1 MEAAALFI
9 ATNIAAA
16 LLSETAKDTYGALKA
31 KLADVFEITD
41 ELAVLEKKPGSEPYL
56 QELAEE
62 IAKKGAAAD
71 QDITQLAKTL
81 AEELKQHTP
90 QDTRT
95 AVLIEQIK
103 ESKLEMGDINTEGS
117 ARVVA
122 RNITKGSE
130 VKIGNV
136 IVKS

>member
-103 ESKLEMGDINTEGS
+103 NSKLEMGDINTEGS

-122 RNITKGSE
+122 RNLESSE
-130 VKIGNV
+130 VKIGN
-136 IVKS
+136 ITAKS

>member
-9 ATNIAAA
+9 ATTLAAA

-81 AEELKQHTP
+81 AEELKKHTP

-103 ESKLEMGDINTEGS
+103 DSKLEMGDINTEGS

-122 RNITKGSE
+122 RNLERSD

>member
-71 QDITQLAKTL
+71 QDITQLANAL

-103 ESKLEMGDINTEGS
+103 NSKLEMGDINTEGS

-122 RNITKGSE
+122 RNLESSD

>member
-1 MEAAALFI
+1 M
-9 ATNIAAA
+9 
-16 LLSETAKDTYGALKA
+16 
-31 KLADVFEITD
+31 FEITD

-122 RNITKGSE
+122 RNLERSD
-130 VKIGNV
+130 VKIGN
-136 IVKS
+136 ITAKS

>member
-9 ATNIAAA
+9 ATNIAAT

-56 QELAEE
+56 QELAEK

-103 ESKLEMGDINTEGS
+103 NSKLEMGDINTEGS

-122 RNITKGSE
+122 RNLESSD

>member
-103 ESKLEMGDINTEGS
+103 NSKLEMGDINTEGS

-122 RNITKGSE
+122 RNLESSD

>member
-71 QDITQLAKTL
+71 
-81 AEELKQHTP
+81 
-90 QDTRT
+90 
-95 AVLIEQIK
+95 
-103 ESKLEMGDINTEGS
+103 
-117 ARVVA
+117 
-122 RNITKGSE
+122 
-130 VKIGNV
+130 
-136 IVKS
+136 

>member
-1 MEAAALFI
+1 MESAALFI

-90 QDTRT
+90 KNLRT

-103 ESKLEMGDINTEGS
+103 NSKLEMGDINTEGS

-122 RNITKGSE
+122 RNLERSE

>member
-1 MEAAALFI
+1 MEADALFI

-71 QDITQLAKTL
+71 QDITKLANAL
-81 AEELKQHTP
+81 AEELKQHT
-90 QDTRT
+90 RT
-95 AVLIEQIK
+95 AVLIEHIN
-103 ESKLEMGDINTEGS
+103 SKLEMGDIKAEGS
-117 ARVVA
+117 ASVVV
-122 RNITKGSE
+122 RNITEKSD